1 MGESTTSG
9 PAAPGDRHCAAPKTG
24 PAASIAPQKA
34 CRAQTTTTHRTTQ
47 QRTLTRILNPIH
59 VQTHSSAVDKKK
71 HKPFTMTTMTVTKSA
86 KDASVHLVPVGLGLC
101 DGASEQL
108 LQQRQ
113 VVHLVS
119 GSQRTRPAHRRGH
132 VLRAGPALLAHH
144 LPDRS
149 IGK

>member
-1 MGESTTSG
+1 
-9 PAAPGDRHCAAPKTG
+9 
-24 PAASIAPQKA
+24 
-34 CRAQTTTTHRTTQ
+34 
-47 QRTLTRILNPIH
+47 
-59 VQTHSSAVDKKK
+59 
-71 HKPFTMTTMTVTKSA
+71 MTTIVTTMA

-108 LQQRQ
+108 LQYRQ

-144 LPDRS
+144 LSDQS
-149 IGK
+149 ISE

>member
-1 MGESTTSG
+1 M
-9 PAAPGDRHCAAPKTG
+9 A
-24 PAASIAPQKA
+24 
-34 CRAQTTTTHRTTQ
+34 
-47 QRTLTRILNPIH
+47 
-59 VQTHSSAVDKKK
+59 
-71 HKPFTMTTMTVTKSA
+71 TMTVTTTA
-86 KDASVHLVPVGLGLC
+86 KDDTGNDKRVVHLVPVGLGLC

-144 LPDRS
+144 LRRRS
-149 IGK
+149 IGKLRVMNKSGKQMVIDETVCMLACVHVCQIDEIRRQKKMRKQNKA